1 LDKVEYA
8 LVMTETAGELR
19 GTELGELAVLVG
31 QRHQTTRAELARLT
45 GLARSTVSQR
55 VEQLLRLGVVIEAG
69 DGVSAG
75 GRPPV
80 LLTLNPAAGVVLAA
94 DLGATHSRLAVA
106 SLSGHIEAERGLE
119 IDIAAGPEAV
129 LDWLVKRF
137 HELLEDNGR
146 SPGDVRGIGVG
157 VPGPVEFA
165 TGTVVQ
171 PPIMPG
177 WDGVVVPDVL
187 SRFYDAQILV
197 DNDVNIMALGEYW
210 SRRLEDEQMLFVK
223 VATGIGCGIITNGSV
238 HRGADGAAGDIG
250 HLRVACDDDI
260 VCSCGNTNCL
270 EAVASG
276 SAVARQMAA
285 EGLDVRYARDVVRLC
300 QAGDARAVRLVRLA
314 GQRIGEVLASL
325 VSFYNPSRIILG
337 GALAILRDDLLAG
350 IRAEVYHRA
359 LPLATRQ
366 LVIETTASGHRAGV
380 LGAAILGANGALSPD
395 RLSRWIHSR
404 ASAVSEAV
412 Q

>member
-1 LDKVEYA
+1 MA
-8 LVMTETAGELR
+8 QTAGELR
-19 GTELGELAVLVG
+19 GTELAEVAALVG

-45 GLARSTVSQR
+45 GLARSTISQR
-55 VEQLLRLGVVIEAG
+55 VEHLLRLGVLIEAG

-80 LLTLNPAAGVVLAA
+80 LLTLNPSAGVVLAA
-94 DLGATHSRLAVA
+94 DLGATHSRLALA

-119 IDIAAGPEAV
+119 IDIAAGPDVV

-137 HELLEDNGR
+137 HELLEDNHR
-146 SPGDVRGIGVG
+146 SPGDVRGIGMG

-177 WDGVVVPDVL
+177 WDGVVVPDLL
-187 SRFYDAQILV
+187 SRFFDAQILV

-210 SRRLEDEQMLFVK
+210 SRGLEDEQVLFVK

-250 HLRVACDDDI
+250 HLRVAAAGDV

-276 SAVARQMAA
+276 SAVARQLAA

-337 GALAILRDDLLAG
+337 GALAMLRDDLLAG

-366 LVIETTASGHRAGV
+366 LVIETAASGHRAGV
-380 LGAAILGANGALSPD
+380 LGGAILGANGALSPD
-395 RLSRWIHSR
+395 RLSRWIRSG
-404 ASAVSEAV
+404 ALA
-412 Q
+412 

>member
-1 LDKVEYA
+1 MA
-8 LVMTETAGELR
+8 QTAGELR
-19 GTELGELAVLVG
+19 GTELAEVAALVG

-45 GLARSTVSQR
+45 GLARSTISQR
-55 VEQLLRLGVVIEAG
+55 VEQLLRLGVLIEAG

-94 DLGATHSRLAVA
+94 DLGATHSRLALA

-119 IDIAAGPEAV
+119 IDIAAGPDVV

-137 HELLEDNGR
+137 HELLEDNHR
-146 SPGDVRGIGVG
+146 SPDDVRGIGMG

-187 SRFYDAQILV
+187 SRFFDAQILV

-210 SRRLEDEQMLFVK
+210 SRGLEDEQVLFVK

-250 HLRVACDDDI
+250 HLRVAGDGDV
-260 VCSCGNTNCL
+260 VCSCGNLNCL

-276 SAVARQMAA
+276 SAVARQLAA
-285 EGLDVRYARDVVRLC
+285 EGLGVQYARDVVRLC

-337 GALAILRDDLLAG
+337 GALAMLRDDLLAG

-366 LVIETTASGHRAGV
+366 LVIETAASGDRAGV
-380 LGAAILGANGALSPD
+380 LGGAILGANGALSPD
-395 RLSRWIHSR
+395 RLSRWIRSG
-404 ASAVSEAV
+404 ALA
-412 Q
+412 

>member
-1 LDKVEYA
+1 MAHSLDD
-8 LVMTETAGELR
+8 LR
-19 GTELGELAVLVG
+19 GTELGELAALVG
-31 QRHQTTRAELARLT
+31 QRHESTRAELARLT
-45 GLARSTVSQR
+45 GLARSTISQR
-55 VEQLLRLGVVIEAG
+55 VDQLLRLGVLIEAG

-80 LLTLNPAAGVVLAA
+80 RLTLNPAAGVVLAA
-94 DLGATHSRLAVA
+94 DLGATHSRLALA
-106 SLSGHIEAERGLE
+106 SLSGHIEAELGLE
-119 IDIAAGPEAV
+119 IDIADGPDRV
-129 LDWLVKRF
+129 LAWLVEGF
-137 HELLEDNGR
+137 HQLLADHGR
-146 SPGDVRGIGVG
+146 LPRDVRGIGVG

-177 WDGVVVPDVL
+177 WNGVVVPEAL
-187 SRFYDAQILV
+187 GEHFDAQILV
-197 DNDVNIMALGEYW
+197 DNDVNMMALGEYW
-210 SRRLEDEQMLFVK
+210 SRHLDDEELLFVK
-223 VATGIGCGIITNGSV
+223 VATGIGCGIITNGRV

-250 HLRVACDDDI
+250 HMRVAGDGDV

-276 SAVARQMAA
+276 SAVAHQLAA
-285 EGLDVRYARDVVRLC
+285 EGLDVKYARDVVRLC
-300 QAGDARAVRLVRLA
+300 QAGDARAVRRVRLA

-350 IRAEVYHRA
+350 IRAQVYHRA
-359 LPLATRQ
+359 LPLATRH

-380 LGAAILGANGALSPD
+380 LGGAILGAHGALSPD
-395 RLSRWIHSR
+395 RLSHWIRSGTP
-404 ASAVSEAV
+404 A
-412 Q
+412 

>member
-1 LDKVEYA
+1 MA
-8 LVMTETAGELR
+8 QTAAELR
-19 GTELGELAVLVG
+19 GTELGELAALVG

-55 VEQLLRLGVVIEAG
+55 VEQLLRLGVLIEAG

-80 LLTLNPAAGVVLAA
+80 LLRLNPAAGVVLAA
-94 DLGATHSRLAVA
+94 DIGATHSRLALA

-119 IDIAAGPEAV
+119 VDIAAGPDKV

-137 HELLEDNGR
+137 HELLEDNQR
-146 SPGDVRGIGVG
+146 SPADVRGIGVG

-187 SRFYDAQILV
+187 SQFFDAQILV

-210 SRRLEDEQMLFVK
+210 SRGLDDEQVLFVK
-223 VATGIGCGIITNGSV
+223 IATGIGCGIIANGSV

-250 HLRVACDDDI
+250 HLRVADGGDV
-260 VCSCGNTNCL
+260 VCSCGNTGCL

-276 SAVARQMAA
+276 AAVARQLAA
-285 EGLDVRYARDVVRLC
+285 EGLDAAYARDVVRLC
-300 QAGDARAVRLVRLA
+300 QAGDTRAVRLVRLA
-314 GQRIGEVLASL
+314 GKRIGEVLASL

-380 LGAAILGANGALSPD
+380 LGGAILGANGALSPD
-395 RLSRWIHSR
+395 RLSRWIRSGTP
-404 ASAVSEAV
+404 A
-412 Q
+412 

>member
-1 LDKVEYA
+1 MA
-8 LVMTETAGELR
+8 ETLGELR
-19 GTELGELAVLVG
+19 GTELGDVAALVG

-45 GLARSTVSQR
+45 GLARSTISQR
-55 VEQLLRLGVVIEAG
+55 VEQLLRLGVLIEAG
-69 DGVSAG
+69 DGASAG

-94 DLGATHSRLAVA
+94 DLGATHSRLALA

-119 IDIAAGPEAV
+119 IDIAAGPDVV

-137 HELLEDNGR
+137 HELLEDHGR

-157 VPGPVEFA
+157 VPGPVEFV

-210 SRRLEDEQMLFVK
+210 SRGLEDEQVLFVK
-223 VATGIGCGIITNGSV
+223 VATGIGCGIITGRNV

-250 HLRVACDDDI
+250 HLRVAVDGDV

-276 SAVARQMAA
+276 AAVARQLAA
-285 EGLDVRYARDVVRLC
+285 EGLDVSYARDVVRLC
-300 QAGDARAVRLVRLA
+300 QAGDARAVRQVRLA

-325 VSFYNPSRIILG
+325 VSFYNPSRIIVG
-337 GALAILRDDLLAG
+337 GALAMLRDDLLAG
-350 IRAEVYHRA
+350 IRAEIYGRA

-380 LGAAILGANGALSPD
+380 LGAAILGANGALSPE
-395 RLSRWIHSR
+395 RLSRWIH
-404 ASAVSEAV
+404 AGISA
-412 Q
+412 

>member
-1 LDKVEYA
+1 MA
-8 LVMTETAGELR
+8 QTAGELR
-19 GTELGELAVLVG
+19 GTELAELAALVG
-31 QRHQTTRAELARLT
+31 QRDQTTRAELARLT
-45 GLARSTVSQR
+45 GLARSTISQR
-55 VEQLLRLGVVIEAG
+55 VEQLLRLGVLIEAG

-94 DLGATHSRLAVA
+94 DLGATHSRLALA

-119 IDIAAGPEAV
+119 IDIAAGPDVV

-137 HELLEDNGR
+137 HELLEDNHR
-146 SPGDVRGIGVG
+146 SPGDVRGIGMG

-187 SRFYDAQILV
+187 SRFFDAQILV

-210 SRRLEDEQMLFVK
+210 SRRLEDEQVLFVK
-223 VATGIGCGIITNGSV
+223 VATGIGCGIITSGSV

-250 HLRVACDDDI
+250 HLRVAGNGDV
-260 VCSCGNTNCL
+260 VCSCGNLNCL

-276 SAVARQMAA
+276 SAVARQLAA

-337 GALAILRDDLLAG
+337 GALAMLRDDLLAG

-366 LVIETTASGHRAGV
+366 LVIETAASGHRAGA

-395 RLSRWIHSR
+395 RLSRWIRSG
-404 ASAVSEAV
+404 ALA
-412 Q
+412 

>member
-1 LDKVEYA
+1 MTQTLDEA
-8 LVMTETAGELR
+8 R
-19 GTELGELAVLVG
+19 GTELGELASLVG
-31 QRHQTTRAELARLT
+31 RRHQSTRAELAKLT
-45 GLARSTVSQR
+45 GLARSTISQR
-55 VEQLLRLGVVIEAG
+55 VDQLLNLGVLIEAG

-80 LLTLNPAAGVVLAA
+80 LLKLNPAAGVVLAA
-94 DLGATHSRLAVA
+94 DLGATHSRLALA

-119 IDIAAGPEAV
+119 IDIADGPGRV
-129 LDWLVKRF
+129 LPWLIERF
-137 HELLEDNGR
+137 HELLESSNR
-146 SPGDVRGIGVG
+146 SPRDVRGIGVG

-187 SRFYDAQILV
+187 SKHFDAEMLV
-197 DNDVNIMALGEYW
+197 DNDVNIMALGECW
-210 SRRLEDEQMLFVK
+210 SRHLEDEQLLFVK
-223 VATGIGCGIITNGSV
+223 VATGIGCGIITNGRV

-250 HLRVACDDDI
+250 HMRVACDRDV

-276 SAVARQMAA
+276 SAVARQLAS
-285 EGLDVRYARDVVRLC
+285 EGLDVKYARDVVALC
-300 QAGDARAVRLVRLA
+300 RAGDPRAVRRVRLA
-314 GQRIGEVLASL
+314 GQRIGEALASL

-337 GALAILRDDLLAG
+337 GALAVLRDDLLAG

-366 LVIETTASGHRAGV
+366 LVIEATASGHRAGV
-380 LGAAILGANGALSPD
+380 LGGAILGAHGALSPD
-395 RLSRWIHSR
+395 RLAQWIRSGTP
-404 ASAVSEAV
+404 A
-412 Q
+412 